1 MDFCWITI
9 HVNDLE
15 ESLRLYTGLLGMKVF
30 RRFRSG
36 DDVEIAM
43 LGEENSTKIEL
54 IDDNNYKA
62 KLSSKGI
69 SIGFEVDSLNAAM
82 EYVKNN
88 GIEIKSGPISP
99 NHSISFFF
107 IEDPNGIEIQ
117 IVENKGI

>member
-15 ESLRLYTGLLGMKVF
+15 ESLGFYTGLIGMKVF

-54 IDDNNYKA
+54 IDEKNYDVKPQN
-62 KLSSKGI
+62 KGF

-99 NHSISFFF
+99 NPSIRFFF
-107 IEDPNGIEIQ
+107 IQDPNGIEIQ